1 MNEELDDQKKIVKDK
16 NNNIEYIRGKLLGTG
31 GFAKCF

>member
-1 MNEELDDQKKIVKDK
+1 MEESEKVLFDK
-16 NNNIEYIRGKLLGTG
+16 NGDKRYIRGKLLGTG

>member
-1 MNEELDDQKKIVKDK
+1 MDEEAEQKKTLRDK
-16 NNNIEYIRGKLLGTG
+16 INNVEYTRGKLLGTG